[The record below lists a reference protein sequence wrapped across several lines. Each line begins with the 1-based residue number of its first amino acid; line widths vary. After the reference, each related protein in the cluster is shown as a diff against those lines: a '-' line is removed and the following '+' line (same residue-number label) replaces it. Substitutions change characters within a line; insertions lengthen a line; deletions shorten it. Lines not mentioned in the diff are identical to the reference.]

1 MWGNLALLVAKI
13 TIGGFLNPSNASALS
28 IEGVPKIL
36 FLATN
41 TPKTHFIRV
50 CIAKK
55 TCHFATV
62 SCYLEHWDPNFY
74 NNYYLPSDNLLYLLY
89 HLAL

>member
-13 TIGGFLNPSNASALS
+13 TTKGFLHPSNASALS

-41 TPKTHFIRV
+41 TPKTHLYRCV
-50 CIAKK
+50 SLKK
-55 TCHFATV
+55 LATVTV
-62 SCYLEHWDPNFY
+62 SCYLEP
-74 NNYYLPSDNLLYLLY
+74 
-89 HLAL
+89 

>member
-1 MWGNLALLVAKI
+1 MWGNWVLLGAKI
-13 TIGGFLNPSNASALS
+13 ATGGFLHPSNASALS

-55 TCHFATV
+55 TCHFVTV
-62 SCYLEHWDPNFY
+62 SYYLE
-74 NNYYLPSDNLLYLLY
+74 L
-89 HLAL
+89 

>member
-13 TIGGFLNPSNASALS
+13 ATKGFLHPSNASALS

-50 CIAKK
+50 CITKK
-55 TCHFATV
+55 SCH
-62 SCYLEHWDPNFY
+62 CYRK
-74 NNYYLPSDNLLYLLY
+74 LLLR
-89 HLAL
+89 ALGSRFL